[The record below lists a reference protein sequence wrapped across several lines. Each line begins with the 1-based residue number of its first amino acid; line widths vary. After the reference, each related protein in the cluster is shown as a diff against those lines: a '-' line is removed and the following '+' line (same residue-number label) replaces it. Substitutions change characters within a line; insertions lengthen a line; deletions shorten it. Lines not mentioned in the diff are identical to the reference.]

1 MKMELISERFLSRIW
16 VEGGIH
22 QIDGW
27 CNSHPTEQHKHNF
40 SLNWIECLAV
50 TDGPGDFSSSS
61 FPPLE
66 SGQSQILPLIVEAEM
81 SANVPT
87 RMRIV
92 IIITLGRVIPP
103 HNNSVTTRLRTLRAS
118 RTHLTSY
125 LKWNKNEFLDESS
138 HISPCKNSAWKS
150 EEVWEYFLLDI
161 ILFV

>member
-1 MKMELISERFLSRIW
+1 MKMELIWKRFLSRIW

-27 CNSHPTEQHKHNF
+27 CNSHPTEQHTHNF
-40 SLNWIECLAV
+40 SLNWIECPPV

-61 FPPLE
+61 LPPLE

-92 IIITLGRVIPP
+92 IIITLGRVIPLLTITQSQP
-103 HNNSVTTRLRTLRAS
+103 DCGHSELLGLIS
-118 RTHLTSY
+118 HLI
-125 LKWNKNEFLDESS
+125 WNETKMSFSMSLPISCRVKILHENQKKCES
-138 HISPCKNSAWKS
+138 IFC
-150 EEVWEYFLLDI
+150 LT
-161 ILFV
+161 